1 MMQLARR
8 TSLVVVLL
16 VLALVGTASAE
27 CAWLMWAYALD
38 QRAGE
43 HYSVE
48 AARPT
53 NPDCLA
59 ALQTMAVV
67 VKNRGLPVSGGDP
80 DHPELLFRDGT
91 TSFKYFC
98 LPDTVDPRGPKGR

>member
-1 MMQLARR
+1 MMWWLARGAF
-8 TSLVVVLL
+8 LIVVLL
-16 VLALVGTASAE
+16 FTSAGTASAE

-38 QRAGE
+38 QQAGE
-43 HYSVE
+43 HYSIE

-59 ALQTMAVV
+59 ALKTMAVV

>member
-1 MMQLARR
+1 MMFRAL
-8 TSLVVVLL
+8 LIMVLL
-16 VLALVGTASAE
+16 FTSAGKVSAE

-38 QRAGE
+38 QQAGE

-59 ALQTMAVV
+59 ASRRWQ
-67 VKNRGLPVSGGDP
+67 
-80 DHPELLFRDGT
+80 
-91 TSFKYFC
+91 
-98 LPDTVDPRGPKGR
+98 

>member
-1 MMQLARR
+1 MKTIIGACLGILLLA
-8 TSLVVVLL
+8 SQ
-16 VLALVGTASAE
+16 ASAE

-38 QRAGE
+38 QQAGE

-53 NPDCLA
+53 SQDCVT
-59 ALQTMAVV
+59 ALRAMAVV
-67 VKNRGLPVSGGDP
+67 VKNRGLAVSGGDP

-98 LPDTVDPRGPKGR
+98 LPDTIDPRSAKGK

>member
-1 MMQLARR
+1 MM
-8 TSLVVVLL
+8 LL
-16 VLALVGTASAE
+16 FTLTGTASAE

-38 QRAGE
+38 QQAGE
-43 HYSVE
+43 HYSIE

-53 NPDCLA
+53 NHDCLA

-67 VKNRGLPVSGGDP
+67 VKNRGLAVSGGDP
-80 DHPELLFRDGT
+80 AHPELLFRDGA

-98 LPDTVDPRGPKGR
+98 LPDTVDPRGPKMR